1 MNINLAN
8 IDFVPGQG
16 GGGEAVIRSLD
27 VTENGTYSAPSGV
40 DGYNPVNVNV
50 SGGSS
55 ITPEEQDALDTLV
68 DSSEGVLNTIEIK
81 GNNLN
86 HLRWSYGDFF
96 SEYPLYSMIDGSIYN
111 FDHPK
116 LYKLDP
122 KSMNFNLILDNVS
135 ETMWM
140 PLWMDNSGRMFQGTS
155 KEINLT
161 TGSVTNVNLNTN
173 SFVYRQNRPNLFYG
187 DRGIWI
193 VPNTLTDLKL
203 YDEQLKQFTGT
214 YTTTLPQDYSGD
226 IAYDIC
232 YVFTYKGHKLFHT
245 NTNKTYE
252 VVETNDGLTV
262 TDVTGVYFPIPTT
275 FTIYNPYFIFSTE
288 NGNLWY
294 MESNDKYVYKGTGN
308 WESFTITS
316 DNDFDYSFDNNYV
329 VYGNCVFGGVSQ
341 PQNRYSI
348 INLGQTL
355 NATGWV
361 PVNNIAVDLDSEQN
375 ISGVKH
381 FKNIDTN
388 NLNIWYVNSLEG
400 KTNIELNK
408 NKTKATNIEL
418 TVPGLFTLND
428 VSIATTDNCFVNRS
442 YTTTGQRY
450 EGICDTMVFQ
460 YEYYFKTP
468 SGRLI
473 YDNGDTAYEFDGTQ
487 FNQLQ
492 TVTVHPLSNSFVTIT
507 DGLFAKARTSSN
519 LIKWNDTT
527 SNWEVVLNLIKPED
541 IWAADANTLRLG
553 YIHKLSNTD
562 GTYSWVE
569 DEINTSESLGR
580 TYLIGQNVY
589 MPQNYSFRVRQYD
602 ESTKTLTYIGDTKGY
617 ASNNHWFIFENEL
630 YYVDNGSV
638 RKLNPS
644 QVGTDQWDIPTNILY
659 TDYDFIYIEYNN
671 KLYLA
676 NTDVTGGNNFG
687 YCYGIEETAPEVP
700 ASDGTYSLKAVR
712 AGDQITYN
720 WVLDV

>member
-50 SGGSS
+50 SGGGS
-55 ITPEEQDALDTLV
+55 ITPEEQDVLDTLV
-68 DSSEGVLNTIEIK
+68 NSSKGVLNTVEIK

-86 HLRWSYGDFF
+86 HMRWEYGDFF
-96 SEYPLYSMIDGSIYN
+96 SNYPLYSMVDGSIYN

-116 LYKLDP
+116 LYKLDS
-122 KSMNFNLILDNVS
+122 KSMNFNLILDNIS
-135 ETMWM
+135 DTSWE
-140 PLWMDNSGRMFQGTS
+140 PLWMDNSGRMFQGLLR
-155 KEINLT
+155 EIDLT
-161 TGSVTNVNLNTN
+161 TGSVTDVDLN
-173 SFVYRQNRPNLFYG
+173 SYEFVYINDRPNLFYG

-214 YTTTLPQDYSGD
+214 YTTTLPQDYSGE
-226 IAYDIC
+226 ISYDIC
-232 YVFTYKGHKLFHT
+232 NVFTYKGHKLFHT

-275 FTIYNPYFIFSTE
+275 FNISDPYFIFSTE

-294 MESNDKYVYKGTGN
+294 MMEDNKYVYKGTGN

-316 DNDFDYSFDNNYV
+316 DDDINYSFSDNYV
-329 VYGNCVFGGVSQ
+329 VYGNCVFGGVNP
-341 PQNRYSI
+341 PQGFYSI

-355 NATGWV
+355 NATGWT
-361 PVNNIAVDLDSEQN
+361 PVNTLAVDLESEQN

-381 FKNIDTN
+381 FFSIDTD
-388 NLNIWYVNSLEG
+388 NLHIWYVNSPKG
-400 KTNIELNK
+400 NTNIQLNK
-408 NKTKATNIEL
+408 NKTKASNIEL
-418 TVPGLFTLND
+418 TVPGLFTLNG
-428 VSIATTDNCFVNRS
+428 VSVATTDNCFVNRS
-442 YTTTGQRY
+442 YTITGQRY
-450 EGICDTMVFQ
+450 EGICHTSVIED
-460 YEYYFKTP
+460 EYYFKTP

-473 YDNGDTAYEFDGTQ
+473 YDADNETYEFDGTQ

-492 TVTVHPLSNSFVTIT
+492 TVTVHPQSNSFVTIS
-507 DGLFAKARTSSN
+507 DGLFAKSKNTPK

-527 SNWEVVLNLIKPED
+527 SNWEVVLDLINSEN

-553 YIHKLSNTD
+553 YTHKLSNTD

-569 DEINTSESLGR
+569 DAINTSEPLGK

-589 MPQNYSFRVRQYD
+589 MPQDYTVRVRKYD
-602 ESTKTLTYIGDTKGY
+602 ESTKTLTFIGETKSGPT
-617 ASNNHWFIFENEL
+617 NNHWFVFENEL
-630 YYVDNGSV
+630 YYLDSSSV

-659 TDYDFIYIEYNN
+659 TAWYSVYVEYNN
-671 KLYLA
+671 KLYLG
-676 NTDVTGGNNFG
+676 NNGEINNFG
-687 YCYGIEETAPEVP
+687 YCYDIEETTPEVP
-700 ASDGTYSLKAVR
+700 ASDGTYTLKAVR

-720 WVLDV
+720 WVLDA